1 MATTD
6 EGVLEVYVQPGECP
20 LVKEPAMICTVLGSC
35 VGITFHVPRL
45 GIGALCHPMLPTCP
59 VNRLV
64 TMSESAKCRYVDF
77 TIRAM
82 ARRLDSLRVRRG
94 EIEVKLFGGADV
106 LTVSKNAT
114 RPSVGRLN
122 CEAAMRVLEEEGFE
136 VAASSLGGKQGVHIR
151 FQTVTG
157 EVQLRRLDC
166 IPSLD
171 QAVSGEETESVSN
184 HAVRNRR

>member
-1 MATTD
+1 M
-6 EGVLEVYVQPGECP
+6 QPGECP
-20 LVKEPAMICTVLGSC
+20 LVTEPAMICTVLGSC

-45 GIGALCHPMLPTCP
+45 GIGGLCHPMLPKYP

-82 ARRLDSLRVRRG
+82 ARRLDSLRAGRG

-106 LTVSKNAT
+106 LTVSENAT
-114 RPSVGRLN
+114 RPSVGKLN
-122 CEAAMRVLEEEGFE
+122 CEAAMRVLEEEGFK
-136 VAASSLGGKQGVHIR
+136 VAASSLGGRQGVHIR

-157 EVQLRRLDC
+157 EVLLRRLDC

-171 QAVSGEETESVSN
+171 QMESGRKPN
-184 HAVRNRR
+184 HSRTTGSGTASRG

>member
-1 MATTD
+1 
-6 EGVLEVYVQPGECP
+6 
-20 LVKEPAMICTVLGSC
+20 
-35 VGITFHVPRL
+35 
-45 GIGALCHPMLPTCP
+45 MLPRCP
-59 VNRLV
+59 VNRLA
-64 TMSESAKCRYVDF
+64 TMSDSAKCRYVDF

-82 ARRLDSLRVRRG
+82 ARRLDALHARRS

-136 VAASSLGGKQGVHIR
+136 IAASSLGGKQGVHIR

-157 EVQLRRLDC
+157 EVRLRRLDC

-171 QAVSGEETESVSN
+171 QTESGKKPDLSRVTGSET
-184 HAVRNRR
+184 VGKG